1 MTERKG
7 NSCRHL
13 DFTGLFGSIHL
24 INNYYNLFT
33 LDLKI
38 QREKHHGVPKQ
49 LLTFVLMLL
58 TLMVC
63 ASGVQQKPQDCHSC
77 FQTKLASRARDS
89 LSLWSGVKGQLGG
102 AGYTAGSCPWWT
114 MSQQRNPCIS
124 KAIQPQWHSLPCL
137 CPEQGDIWG
146 WLASYTDLFQ
156 SNMNIGS

>member
-49 LLTFVLMLL
+49 LLTFVLKLL

-77 FQTKLASRARDS
+77 FQPKLASRARGS
-89 LSLWSGVKGQLGG
+89 LSLRSGVKGQLGG
-102 AGYTAGSCPWWT
+102 AGYTAGSRVPGGLWVSKETPVPLKQCIHSDAACP
-114 MSQQRNPCIS
+114 
-124 KAIQPQWHSLPCL
+124 
-137 CPEQGDIWG
+137 
-146 WLASYTDLFQ
+146 ASALNRETSGAD
-156 SNMNIGS
+156 